1 MVPIRYNVR
10 NLLVRRTTTI
20 AAALG
25 VGLVVFVLAA
35 ALMLNEGLAR
45 TLDLSGHDDTA
56 IVLRKGSDS
65 EMPSSIEDKAMGLIK
80 VAPGVKAG
88 KDGLPAVIGESVVVL
103 FQELTNGKGKSNVTL
118 RGVPLDQIIAFRP
131 EVKIIEGK
139 MAATGTN
146 EVVVGTRI
154 VGRFKGLEI
163 GNSIEL
169 RKNRAVKVVGVFES
183 AGSSFE
189 SEVWGDVDYI
199 RQAFGREGVVS
210 SVRVKL
216 ESAAL
221 FEGFEAAVELDKQL
235 GLEAVTEP
243 DFYRRQSENTS
254 IFITAMGTLVAV
266 FFSIGAMIG
275 ATITMYGSVAHR
287 RREIGVLR
295 AIGFSRSAILV
306 SFLLESVML
315 SLLGAAVGT
324 VASLGMGMVKFSMLN
339 FTTFSEI
346 VFEFHATPEILVKSI
361 VFGGVMG
368 VIGGFLP
375 AVRAARTPPIEAM
388 KG

>member
-45 TLDLSGHDDTA
+45 TLDLSGGPDTA

-65 EMPSSIEDKAMGLIK
+65 EMPSSIEDKSIALIK

-88 KDGLPAVIGESVVVL
+88 KDGQPLVIGESVVVL
-103 FQELTNGKGKSNVTL
+103 FQDLVNGKGKSNATL
-118 RGVPLDQIIAFRP
+118 RGVPLDRIEEFRP
-131 EVKIIEGK
+131 ELKVIEGK
-139 MAATGTN
+139 MAAIGTN
-146 EVVVGTRI
+146 QVI
-154 VGRFKGLEI
+154 VGKRITSRFKGLAL
-163 GNSIEL
+163 GGKVEL
-169 RKNRAVKVVGVFES
+169 RKNRAVEVVGIFE
-183 AGSSFE
+183 AGGSSFE

-199 RQAFGREGVVS
+199 RQAFGRDGVVS
-210 SVRVKL
+210 SVRAKL
-216 ESAAL
+216 DSAAA
-221 FEGFEAAVELDKQL
+221 FDGFELAVEQDKQL
-235 GLEAVTEP
+235 GLEAMAEP
-243 DFYRRQSENTS
+243 EFYRKQSEGTS
-254 IFITAMGTLVAV
+254 IFIMAMGTLIAV

-275 ATITMYGSVAHR
+275 AMITMYGSVAHR
-287 RREIGVLR
+287 RKEIGVLR
-295 AIGFSRSAILV
+295 AIGFSKSAILF

-315 SLLGAAVGT
+315 ALLGAVLGT
-324 VASLGMGMVKFSMLN
+324 LGALGMGMVRFSMLN

-346 VFEFHATPEILVKSI
+346 VFEFHATPEILIQAV

-368 VIGGFLP
+368 VFGGFLP

>member
-295 AIGFSRSAILV
+295 AIGFSRRDPGVVLAGVGDAVLARGGRGHRRV
-306 SFLLESVML
+306 AGYGHGQVLDAQLHY
-315 SLLGAAVGT
+315 LLGDRLRVSCDA
-324 VASLGMGMVKFSMLN
+324 
-339 FTTFSEI
+339 
-346 VFEFHATPEILVKSI
+346 
-361 VFGGVMG
+361 
-368 VIGGFLP
+368 
-375 AVRAARTPPIEAM
+375 
-388 KG
+388 

>member
-10 NLLVRRTTTI
+10 NLLVRRTTTL

-35 ALMLNEGLAR
+35 SLMLNEGLKR
-45 TLDLSGHDDTA
+45 TLDMSGSPDTA

-65 EMPSSIEDKAMGLIK
+65 EMPSSVEDKAISLIK

-88 KDGLPAVIGESVVVL
+88 SDGQPLVLGEVVVVL
-103 FQELTNGKGKSNVTL
+103 FQDLANGKGKSNATL
-118 RGVPLDQIIAFRP
+118 RGMPLDRVQEFRP
-131 EVKIIEGK
+131 EMKIIEGR
-139 MAATGTN
+139 MAKPGTD
-146 EVVVGTRI
+146 EVVVGTRV

-163 GNSIEL
+163 GQGIDL
-169 RKNRAVKVVGVFES
+169 RKSRAVKVVGVFEA

-189 SEVWGDVDYI
+189 SEVWGDVEYV
-199 RQAFGREGVVS
+199 RSSFGREAVVS

-216 ESAAL
+216 ESEAVY
-221 FEGFEAAVELDKQL
+221 EGFEVAVELDKQL
-235 GLEAVTEP
+235 GLEVNTEP
-243 DFYRRQSENTS
+243 DFYEKQSENTS
-254 IFITAMGTLVAV
+254 LLIVIMGSFIAV
-266 FFSIGAMIG
+266 MFSIGAMIG
-275 ATITMYGSVAHR
+275 AMITMYGSVANR
-287 RREIGVLR
+287 KREIGVLR
-295 AIGFSRSAILV
+295 ALGFSRSAILF
-306 SFLLESVML
+306 SFLFESVL
-315 SLLGAAVGT
+315 LALLGAVIGT
-324 VASLGMGMVKFSMLN
+324 VASLGMGFVKFSMLN

-346 VFEFHATPEILVKSI
+346 TFQFTATPDILIRSI
-361 VFGGVMG
+361 LFGGVMG

>member
-10 NLLVRRTTTI
+10 NLIVRRTTTL

-45 TLDLSGHDDTA
+45 TLDLSGAEDTA

-65 EMPSSIEDKAMGLIK
+65 EMPSSVTDQAISLIK

-88 KDGLPAVIGESVVVL
+88 SDGQPLVLGEVVVVL
-103 FQELTNGKGKSNVTL
+103 FQDLANGKGKSNATL
-118 RGVPLDQIIAFRP
+118 RGVPLDRVQAFRP
-131 EVKIIEGK
+131 EMKIIDGR
-139 MAATGTN
+139 MAAPGTD
-146 EVVVGTRI
+146 EVVVGTRV

-163 GNSIEL
+163 GQSLDL
-169 RKNRAVKVVGVFES
+169 RKNRPVKVVGVFE
-183 AGSSFE
+183 ANGSSFE
-189 SEVWGDVDYI
+189 SEVWGDIEYV
-199 RQAFGREGVVS
+199 RSSFGREAVVS
-210 SVRVKL
+210 SVRVRL
-216 ESAAL
+216 ESPAAYD
-221 FEGFEAAVELDKQL
+221 GFEVAVERDKQL
-235 GLEAVTEP
+235 GLEVLPEP
-243 DFYRRQSENTS
+243 EFYKKQSENTS
-254 IFITAMGTLVAV
+254 IFIIAMGTLIAV

-275 ATITMYGSVAHR
+275 AMITMYGSVAHR
-287 RREIGVLR
+287 KREIGVLR
-295 AIGFSRSAILV
+295 ALGFSKLAIMF

-315 SLLGAAVGT
+315 ALLGALLGT
-324 VASLGMGMVKFSMLN
+324 LASLGMGFVKFSMLN

-346 VFEFHATPEILVKSI
+346 TFQFTATPDIIVQSI
-361 VFGGVMG
+361 IFGGVMG
-368 VIGGFLP
+368 VLGGFLP

>member
-131 EVKIIEGK
+131 EVKITEGK

-154 VGRFKGLEI
+154 VGRFKGLEM

-254 IFITAMGTLVAV
+254 LFITAMGTLVAV